1 MYVYEAKVLRV
12 IDGDT
17 IDALIDI
24 GFSVWVKKR
33 IRFYGINTPE
43 SRTKDLIEKQKG
55 LSSKQRLIELLE
67 SNENKFKIKSHGV
80 GKYGR
85 CLGELFI
92 PGVEKQLNESFY
104 NSEYKGY
111 EVNINQQLVTEGY
124 ATEYMGGS
132 R

>member
-1 MYVYEAKVLRV
+1 MV
-12 IDGDT
+12 DGDT

-55 LSSKQRLIELLE
+55 LASKQRLIELLE

-92 PGVEKQLNESFY
+92 PGIENQLNESFY
-104 NSEYKGY
+104 NSEYEGY
-111 EVNINQQLVTEGY
+111 EVNINQQLVTEG
-124 ATEYMGGS
+124 TPRNIWGV
-132 R
+132 RDN